1 MSSSNASNFEQIP
14 VVDFSLL
21 DGSLEQRN
29 ELILQLRE
37 VCHEVG
43 FFYVTNHGLSREL
56 CDRTLEVAGD
66 FFALP
71 MEAKRALDY
80 RQSPSFRGYMSLGCE
95 NTGGRTDQREQIEF
109 GVEAPP
115 LPPPPDLPLPPY
127 TRLCGPNQ
135 WPATEHCADFRPTLE
150 EFMAGMEQLSRGLMR
165 ALALSLDLSEDY
177 FDATFGDSPNVQMK
191 IAKYPP
197 LQALENGGVD
207 EDGVPLLGVGAHS
220 DSGYLSLLLQDGKGG
235 LQAQNGAG
243 QWIDVPP
250 LPGAFVVNLGEMLQ
264 LATDGYY
271 LATVH
276 RVQNLP
282 GNAPRISVPYF
293 FNPRLDAF
301 LDPVSLPQ
309 SLTWAR
315 PAPARESRTHDGE
328 NKFFQEY
335 GANAFKSLAR
345 SHPEVMRR
353 HHGDLFN
360 IEDK

>member
-1 MSSSNASNFEQIP
+1 MTGAMMSSSNASNFEQIP

-80 RQSPSFRGYMSLGCE
+80 RQSPSFRGYMSLDFAVLQPKCKVGF
-95 NTGGRTDQREQIEF
+95 GGQ
-109 GVEAPP
+109 
-115 LPPPPDLPLPPY
+115 
-127 TRLCGPNQ
+127 
-135 WPATEHCADFRPTLE
+135 

-220 DSGYLSLLLQDGKGG
+220 DSGYLSLLLQDGK
-235 LQAQNGAG
+235 
-243 QWIDVPP
+243 
-250 LPGAFVVNLGEMLQ
+250 
-264 LATDGYY
+264 
-271 LATVH
+271 
-276 RVQNLP
+276 
-282 GNAPRISVPYF
+282 
-293 FNPRLDAF
+293 
-301 LDPVSLPQ
+301 
-309 SLTWAR
+309 
-315 PAPARESRTHDGE
+315 
-328 NKFFQEY
+328 
-335 GANAFKSLAR
+335 
-345 SHPEVMRR
+345 
-353 HHGDLFN
+353 
-360 IEDK
+360 